1 MSGIV
6 VETDRMAEF
15 IVFAMRISPVRIS
28 VTRRLKRR
36 IRSDLWIG
44 MDLAVSAA
52 AVNALITM
60 AATSMS
66 RKSDSKKVNP
76 GDTRKFPFA

>member
-15 IVFAMRISPVRIS
+15 IVFAMRTSPVRIS

-52 AVNALITM
+52 AVNTLITM

-66 RKSDSKKVNP
+66 KKSDSKKVNP
-76 GDTRKFPFA
+76 GDTSKFPFA